1 MDLAQKTA
9 AELVMLSYY
18 AQWLID
24 ELRTVDDSGE
34 LRTELT
40 ALSDGIDVE
49 MSRKL
54 RF

>member
-1 MDLAQKTA
+1 MELAQKTA

-18 AQWLID
+18 AQWLMD

-34 LRTELT
+34 LQTELT
-40 ALSDGIDVE
+40 ALSDGIDLE
-49 MSRKL
+49 ISRKL